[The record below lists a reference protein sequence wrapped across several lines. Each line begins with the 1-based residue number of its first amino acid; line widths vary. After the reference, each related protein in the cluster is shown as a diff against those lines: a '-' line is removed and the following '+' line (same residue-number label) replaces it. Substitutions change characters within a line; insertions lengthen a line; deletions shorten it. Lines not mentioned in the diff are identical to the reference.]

1 LLIDKSVIIMGSSG
15 HPAAEGGFRMSRTA
29 TIQVLGA
36 IAYGEW
42 KAYEGARRRAGETSD
57 PAERKVWRTIA
68 AEELRHHKG
77 FVRRLEAAGGEPERA
92 MARFRASLD
101 HFHGLPEDEDPVAR
115 AVCDFLGEGI
125 ATDLLSWFRQVI
137 DPETAAFVDTV
148 LEDEVGHEGRAISEL
163 RRLIE
168 SEPNGRARA
177 AAGAR
182 GMLVRM
188 ATSSPGSGPSF
199 VAFLQI
205 GNPLGLLSSLSGGY
219 LRRLRAIGIGP
230 LAPIDELN
238 RLVRRQRAP
247 RAA

>member
-1 LLIDKSVIIMGSSG
+1 
-15 HPAAEGGFRMSRTA
+15 MSQTA

-42 KAYEGARRRAGETSD
+42 KAYEAARRRGEETPD
-57 PAERKVWRTIA
+57 PAERKVWGTIA

-92 MARFRASLD
+92 MARYRASLD
-101 HFHGLPEDEDPVAR
+101 HFHGLPEEGDPVAR

-125 ATDLLSWFRQVI
+125 ATDLLTWLRQVI
-137 DPETAAFVDTV
+137 DPETAAFIDTV
-148 LEDEVGHEGRAISEL
+148 LEDEVGHEGRAVAEL
-163 RRLIE
+163 RGLIE
-168 SEPNGRARA
+168 SELNGRARS

-182 GMLVRM
+182 RMLVRM

-199 VAFLQI
+199 VSFLQI
-205 GNPLGLLSSLSGGY
+205 GNPLGLVSSLSCGY
-219 LRRLRAIGIGP
+219 LRRLRAVGVGP
-230 LAPIDELN
+230 VAPIDELN
-238 RLVRRQRAP
+238 RLFRRQQAP